1 MRRPAE
7 LLSGAGS
14 VREWGGFDLIPH
26 DRFRYAF
33 QRWRPYWSLDFMSPD
48 DRATYSHFP
57 DEGITI
63 FRGQDRNRRL
73 GLSWTINREVAEGF
87 ARGHRNFRYRNL
99 IVLQA
104 VIDKSSIAFVSND
117 QEAQIVLFARPN
129 VRAFFS

>member
-1 MRRPAE
+1 MILYDSLGRASKFLDLHRHICRGVCE
-7 LLSGAGS
+7 TTCGAAFWRWV
-14 VREWGGFDLIPH
+14 VREWGGFDSIPH

-99 IVLQA
+99 TLP
-104 VIDKSSIAFVSND
+104 
-117 QEAQIVLFARPN
+117 PN
-129 VRAFFS
+129 CPHS